1 MKITPS
7 FSDNRG
13 EIFDIFV
20 NSPKDHCA
28 IITCN
33 KGAVRGNHFH
43 KQSTQFT
50 FIVSGKFKLYRAKV
64 DENGNLLE
72 KVSVDVIEKNELIE
86 HKPYEAHTFEAIS
99 DDALIL
105 AFACGERGGAYYEND
120 TFRLKKGLNT

>member
-50 FIVSGKFKLYRAKV
+50 FIVNGKFKLYRAKV
-64 DENGNLLE
+64 DESGKLLE
-72 KVSVDVIEKNELIE
+72 KVSVDVIGKNELIE

-105 AFACGERGGAYYEND
+105 AFACGERGGTYYEND
-120 TFRLKKGLNT
+120 TFRLKERLNT

>member
-1 MKITPS
+1 MINLPVV
-7 FSDNRG
+7 FV
-13 EIFDIFV
+13 DIFV

-33 KGAVRGNHFH
+33 KGAIRGNHYH

-64 DENGNLLE
+64 DENGNLLD
-72 KVSVDVIEKNELIE
+72 KVSVDIIEKNELIE
-86 HKPYEAHTFEAIS
+86 HPPYEAHTFVAIS

-105 AFACGERGGAYYEND
+105 AFACGKRGGTYYEND
-120 TFRLKKGLNT
+120 TFRLEQSLNT